1 MPRQT
6 GWSGYL
12 KLSLVSCPVRLTP
25 ATTRANR
32 VSFHRLD
39 RATHNRIEMW
49 PHDAESGEAVPRDR
63 LVRGFESAE
72 GKLVVVEDEELAAL
86 RIESSRTIELE
97 RFFDREEID
106 PLYLDAPYRLSPDGA
121 VGAETFA
128 VIREAML
135 RRRKAALGRVVLGGR
150 ERLVAVEARP
160 DGLLLT
166 TLRAAAEVRD
176 AAPYFEEIRDEPVDE
191 DMVELAT
198 RIIERKSGHFDPS
211 RLEDR
216 YQTALRRLIAAKEAG
231 DVVATQQREP
241 APVIDLMAAL
251 KRSLDVERRSPPRGG
266 GRPSS
271 SKGGSAKAPGG
282 D

>member
-1 MPRQT
+1 
-6 GWSGYL
+6 
-12 KLSLVSCPVRLTP
+12 
-25 ATTRANR
+25 
-32 VSFHRLD
+32 
-39 RATHNRIEMW
+39 
-49 PHDAESGEAVPRDR
+49 
-63 LVRGFESAE
+63 
-72 GKLVVVEDEELAAL
+72 
-86 RIESSRTIELE
+86 
-97 RFFDREEID
+97 
-106 PLYLDAPYRLSPDGA
+106 
-121 VGAETFA
+121 
-128 VIREAML
+128 ML

-251 KRSLDVERRSPPRGG
+251 KRSLDVERRSPPHGG